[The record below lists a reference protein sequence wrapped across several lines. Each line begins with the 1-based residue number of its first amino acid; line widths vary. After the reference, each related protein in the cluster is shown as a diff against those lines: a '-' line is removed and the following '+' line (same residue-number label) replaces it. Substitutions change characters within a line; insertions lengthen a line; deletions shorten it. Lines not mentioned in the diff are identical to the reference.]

1 METVFALKIISRFV
15 VWLGFDLM
23 SVLNKIITFGI
34 DVYSFFEFSIRTYG
48 NQILCT
54 LKHKNKTVK
63 SIFLSL

>member
-48 NQILCT
+48 NQICT

-63 SIFLSL
+63 SIFLFL